1 MLIRAGDIVEVRTGN
16 ARGTRAKALK
26 VKALKVLDSREAGGG
41 RVVVEGVN
49 RVYRH
54 IRRSQKNPQGGRLSK
69 EMPIDASN
77 VLFVCSACGKATRL
91 GTRVAA
97 DGGKVRLCRKCGAE
111 HGVVRRP
118 KPARVARSAE
128 A

>member
-1 MLIRAGDIVEVRTGN
+1 MLIKSGDTVEVKTGN
-16 ARGTRAKALK
+16 DRGTRAK
-26 VKALKVLDSREAGGG
+26 VLAVHPARPGG
-41 RVVVEGVN
+41 RPGRTGRLVVEGVN

-91 GTRVAA
+91 GARLAA
-97 DGGKVRLCRKCGAE
+97 DGSKVRFCRACGAE
-111 HGVVRRP
+111 HGVLHRP
-118 KPARVARSAE
+118 RAKAAG
-128 A
+128 